1 MYNILGWKI
10 HGVFQLPK
18 KCVLIVA
25 PHTHWIDFFL
35 ALLIRKAI
43 NQEINF
49 IAKKELFIF
58 PLDYILRYLGGIPVK
73 RNSKSKTVDLIA
85 ENFQKKKKFILGI
98 SPEGTRSKVS
108 KWKTGFYHVAVAA
121 NVPIALGYLDYKK
134 KEAGVG
140 KVVYPSGDMK
150 KDMYEIMSFYKDIAG
165 KYPEKFSVD
174 LDYHH

>member
-1 MYNILGWKI
+1 MIKIAQIILYKILGWKI
-10 HGVFQLPK
+10 YGDFQLPK

-98 SPEGTRSKVS
+98 SPEGTRTKVS
-108 KWKTGFYHVAVAA
+108 KWKTGFYYIALKAK
-121 NVPIALGYLDYKK
+121 VPIISATLNFEKK
-134 KEAGVG
+134 NTTLSKPFYVTGDIENDIKKLKTFFNGVRG
-140 KVVYPSGDMK
+140 KVPNYS
-150 KDMYEIMSFYKDIAG
+150 
-165 KYPEKFSVD
+165 
-174 LDYHH
+174 

>member
-1 MYNILGWKI
+1 MVKIAQIILYNILGWKI

-58 PLDYILRYLGGIPVK
+58 PLDYILRYLGGIPVE

-108 KWKTGFYHVAVAA
+108 KWKTGFYYIAKKAK
-121 NVPIALGYLDYKK
+121 VPVICVSLNYI
-134 KEAGVG
+134 E
-140 KVVYPSGDMK
+140 KVVNFSQSF
-150 KDMYEIMSFYKDIAG
+150 EISSNIHKDIDKFKGFFNGIKG
-165 KYPEKFSVD
+165 KIGEYS
-174 LDYHH
+174 